1 MVKMKKNVIITG
13 GAGRIGSALALD
25 LVKQGHKVLLGDIN
39 RSKLLKIKKKLN
51 SKNVE
56 IFHGD
61 LTTKTNIDKFI
72 KFCTKKSKNI
82 HAAVHCSYPTS
93 RKWGTRFENLEE
105 KYLNQDLQKQLGA
118 AIIFCQRIMKHFL
131 KQKKGN
137 LILIS
142 SIQGIDAPKFDHYK
156 NLNMT
161 SPIEYSAIKSGIISI
176 SRYLSKYYKNKNVRV
191 NCVSPGG
198 IKSNQKKLFV
208 KRYRQSCSSKGLLD
222 ASDVSKSILF
232 LISDESKYITGQ
244 NLIVDDGWSL

>member
-1 MVKMKKNVIITG
+1 MV
-13 GAGRIGSALALD
+13 
-25 LVKQGHKVLLGDIN
+25 
-39 RSKLLKIKKKLN
+39 
-51 SKNVE
+51 
-56 IFHGD
+56 
-61 LTTKTNIDKFI
+61 
-72 KFCTKKSKNI
+72 
-82 HAAVHCSYPTS
+82 
-93 RKWGTRFENLEE
+93 LEE

-142 SIQGIDAPKFDHYK
+142 SIQGIDAPKFNHYK

-198 IKSNQKKLFV
+198 IKSNQKKLFWDSQCHEFFF
-208 KRYRQSCSSKGLLD
+208 YLMNDL
-222 ASDVSKSILF
+222 
-232 LISDESKYITGQ
+232 
-244 NLIVDDGWSL
+244 